1 MGCPIILKTVQARKD
16 ALSRQ
21 LKTDIVALNRAYDI
35 IQGEEGEGL
44 PETLGRD
51 LEWLFQ
57 NDIAEEVKLA
67 FYNPIDPTDIFLEK
81 KYRIALFNRVA
92 DNGRASDDLGK
103 WRLPEA
109 YEFDVFVYFKK
120 TFLVL
125 NAKEQQ
131 HRLKDFQFGWFDLSS
146 FGASFGESLDEP
158 LEANDESPDDS
169 PAPPKA
175 KVDVHPAKPLETER
189 APKPALHSASPML
202 APFTA
207 ENARDLKTLM
217 IASYTDSKKLI
228 GEFIKVSDTLGLTPV
243 QWNYSEGLGSPKGTS
258 YVYDDRMLAQ
268 KRLSPLDMLGAIR
281 SGCQSGFRK
290 NTLYLLEDFHYYL
303 TRENLSGQEFAEMIS
318 MIKSLPEPLKHA
330 GSFLVILAPSLDLP
344 PEIAPIFGAIKGD
357 SGLKGT
363 VLLERYGRDLTK
375 LVLENKIK
383 PVVGRDSEI
392 QECLKILSRL
402 EGNNPLLVGKAGVG
416 KTAIVEGLATKI
428 VKNEVPEAF
437 RNKRLFALNLNSML
451 SGTKYRGEFEKRLEG
466 LLEEVMSNA
475 DSIIVFIDEI
485 HTLLGMGSTEGSA
498 GAENILKPYLARGE
512 FPCIGATT
520 YDEYR
525 RHIEPDRALVRRF
538 QVVDIAEPNATQ
550 TVHILMGI
558 KNVYEA
564 HHRVRISSDAVAK
577 CVEVSGT
584 LPNQYFPGKA
594 IKLLDSVCASVS
606 FAGKDSVTS
615 ESVLTEFKRI

>member
-35 IQGEEGEGL
+35 IEGDEGEGM

-51 LEWLFQ
+51 LEWLLQ

-92 DNGRASDDLGK
+92 DNGRASDDLAK

-120 TFLVL
+120 TFLAL
-125 NAKEQQ
+125 NSKEQQ

-146 FGASFGESLDEP
+146 FGESFEARDADGSEIRPEAVPLAPTVKSEAHQAKKAEIESEP
-158 LEANDESPDDS
+158 RVSIN
-169 PAPPKA
+169 
-175 KVDVHPAKPLETER
+175 
-189 APKPALHSASPML
+189 SASPML

-207 ENARDLKTLM
+207 ENAKNLM

-243 QWNYSEGLGSPKGTS
+243 QWNYSEGLGSPKGS
-258 YVYDDRMLAQ
+258 AYVYDDRMLAQ

-318 MIKSLPEPLKHA
+318 MIKSLPEPLEHA

-344 PEIAPIFGAIKGD
+344 PEIAPIFGSIKGD

-437 RNKRLFALNLNSML
+437 RNKRLFALNLNSLL

-520 YDEYR
+520 YDEYK

-538 QVVDIAEPNATQ
+538 QVVDISEPNATQ